1 LLRQLAVHFR
11 SARRNGEEHDES
23 EHSGQQT
30 QITPKPEKTQN
41 INPKHLVWNFLTF
54 ENLDLFRI
62 SDFVLRILWS
72 QNFKSLWLESL
83 PAK

>member
-1 LLRQLAVHFR
+1 LLRQLAVRFP

-30 QITPKPEKTQN
+30 QITQNPRKLKTL
-41 INPKHLVWNFLTF
+41 IRKHLVWNFLTF

-62 SDFVLRILWS
+62 SDFVLRIFVVP
-72 QNFKSLWLESL
+72 NF
-83 PAK
+83 